1 MLSPREVQRLM
12 REGLEMGE
20 AFHATV
26 EVKTAEETSVYASSS
41 RFAWIWTVFT
51 RGFLRR

>member
-1 MLSPREVQRLM
+1 M

-26 EVKTAEETSVYASSS
+26 EVKTAEEPSGYAPVRALHGHGRS
-41 RFAWIWTVFT
+41 
-51 RGFLRR
+51 